1 MTNKPRTPVSPVL
14 DRRALGLLDLTK
26 DEYLKEKF
34 GITEGTFYKRR
45 KRITPATIA
54 SHHRPVALIK
64 PEGSKPVG
72 LIAERGVVIARKA
85 EGHHIFGKR
94 YSTNLK

>member
-1 MTNKPRTPVSPVL
+1 MSPVL

-34 GITEGTFYKRR
+34 GITEGKFHKRR
-45 KRITPATIA
+45 TRRTPATIA
-54 SHHRPVALIK
+54 SHHRPVAVIK

-72 LIAERGVVIARKA
+72 LIADKRCTDRRA